1 MEARTPIYAGI
12 RFFQNIVFRADLFF
26 QIFQFGKIPP
36 KRFIYGNNFFAK
48 FPRKYFA
55 CHAWKNSVH
64 VIGVCGKTYIYHK
77 MHGIPH
83 GTLPVGWI
91 VFWFYTSD
99 AFRIGCL
106 SYGNICFHGMLF
118 RLVMRCRRSSRGPVM
133 GFKKATILTGGLFV
147 GLQWN
152 LKRPLCCGWAVYGIT
167 VGFKRATIL
176 KVGLFMGL

>member
-64 VIGVCGKTYIYHK
+64 VIGVCGKTYMHHG

-91 VFWFYTSD
+91 VFWGFT
-99 AFRIGCL
+99 FRT
-106 SYGNICFHGMLF
+106 LF
-118 RLVMRCRRSSRGPVM
+118 GLAVYHMGIYVFMACM
-133 GFKKATILTGGLFV
+133 GFVPLGDA
-147 GLQWN
+147 LQAVF
-152 LKRPLCCGWAVYGIT
+152 PWACDGI
-167 VGFKRATIL
+167 
-176 KVGLFMGL
+176 